1 MQDKVVIVTPPDIY
15 ESKGPSFAFVCVDKE
30 VMTDVVKEYKHDGE
44 EFTVYMVDDK
54 NLSNKEIIDYVQDIY
69 PKVDKIIVDY
79 AKCPVRQSWLTSMYV
94 DKELQV
100 FNYQN
105 QDNRDEYI
113 NKTKDFILRNING
126 G

>member
-1 MQDKVVIVTPPDIY
+1 MQDKVVIVTSPDIY

-54 NLSNKEIIDYVQDIY
+54 NLSNREIIDYVHDIY
-69 PKVDKIIVDY
+69 PKVDKIVVDY
-79 AKCPVRQSWLTSMYV
+79 ARCPVRQIQLTSSFI
-94 DKELQV
+94 DKEVQV

-105 QDNRDEYI
+105 QDNREEYI
-113 NKTKDFILRNING
+113 QKTTAFILRKSNG
-126 G
+126 